1 MSRIGNKPIKIPSDV
16 DLKIVDRDIQVKGP
30 KGALAFRV
38 PAGIDWATTDDQ
50 IRFACQS
57 VEKKVRAMF
66 GATRAIVANNVT
78 GVHEGYVKS
87 MELHGQGYK
96 VALKGKA
103 VELYVGLSHPVS
115 IPFDDSVKIEVKQVS
130 NKLATI
136 TISGCDKFRVGHFAD
151 QIRRIKPPEH
161 YRAKGGQDENKG
173 IRYKGEKVR
182 TKAGK
187 SGA

>member
-1 MSRIGNKPIKIPSDV
+1 MSRIGNKPVIIPSGV
-16 DLKIVDRDIQVKGP
+16 EVAVKERTITAKGP
-30 KGALAFRV
+30 KGTLSFVV
-38 PAGIDWATTDDQ
+38 PEGIEWNLDGSTLTFSCG
-50 IRFACQS
+50 RSEKS
-57 VEKKVRAMF
+57 VRSMF
-66 GATRAIVANNVT
+66 GTTRAIVANNIS
-78 GVHEGYVKS
+78 GVFEGYVKS

-96 VALKGKA
+96 VALKGKT
-103 VELYVGLSHPVS
+103 VELYVGLSHPVY

-136 TISGCDKFRVGHFAD
+136 VISGCDKMMVGHYAD